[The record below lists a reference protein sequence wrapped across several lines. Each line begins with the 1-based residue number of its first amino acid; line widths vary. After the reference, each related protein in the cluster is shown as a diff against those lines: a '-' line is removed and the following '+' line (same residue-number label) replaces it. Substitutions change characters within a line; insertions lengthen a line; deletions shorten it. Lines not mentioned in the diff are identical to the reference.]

1 MAFRPLALPDH
12 VPGRLWL
19 NAMPGRLEPWAV
31 FKAEATRCGLHGLVC
46 LNPLHEVAGL
56 SPDYHAAIQ
65 TGALPWRWRH
75 VPMRDYGLAASHEQF
90 RAQVLAVA
98 DELEQ
103 GAVLL
108 LHCAAGI
115 GRTGTFAAC
124 LLKHLGLET
133 GEALRR
139 VRAAG
144 SNPESSAQSGLI
156 DSF

>member
-1 MAFRPLALPDH
+1 MTFRALALPAN

-19 NAMPGRLEPWAV
+19 NAMPGRLESWAD
-31 FKAEATRCGLHGLVC
+31 FNAEAARQGVQGLIC
-46 LNPLHEVAGL
+46 LNPLHEVAAL

-65 TGALPWRWRH
+65 TGTLRWHWRH
-75 VPMRDYGLAASHEQF
+75 LPMRDFGLAPGQQQF
-90 RAQVLAVA
+90 RKQVVTVA
-98 DELEQ
+98 DELRQ

-124 LLKHLGLET
+124 LLKQLGCSRD
-133 GEALRR
+133 EALQR
-139 VRAAG
+139 VHAAG
-144 SNPESSAQSGLI
+144 SNPESSAQNGLI